1 MATSV
6 ITNDGGVREAHCEV
20 FEMTRAYEAIM
31 IAPSLA
37 LYIQH
42 CISTRLLSCLRSDG
56 WFE

>member
-6 ITNDGGVREAHCEV
+6 STNDGGVREALSEV

-42 CISTRLLSCLRSDG
+42 CISTYLLSC
-56 WFE
+56 